1 MGQLSRTILIVDDS
15 PEDRELYRR
24 YLLRDRDYS
33 YTILEAG
40 LGRIGLEL
48 WQQHQPDAILLD
60 YRLPDLDGLEFLVEL
75 QSLTQQPYLPV
86 IVVTGQGNEAIAVQ
100 AMKSGAQDY
109 LVKEHI
115 TTAGLHLAVNGAIA
129 TVQLHTQ
136 LQQSH
141 ERERLIS
148 QITRKINQTLDLEE
162 ILQTTV
168 TEVQQFLHT
177 DRVLFFRLQPDGNG
191 TVVAESVGS
200 QWRSLLSSTMYD
212 PCLAENDLRF
222 SRSPSIT
229 YDPTLAEDYVKRYR
243 QGQVTA
249 IADVHDGSI
258 DPCHVELLT
267 EFQVKA
273 NLVVPILHGDRFWGL
288 LIAHH
293 CAAPRSW
300 QPLEIDLLKEL
311 ATGVSIALRQA
322 ELYQQAQDELVERQ
336 RVEVELRDSTEQ
348 LNLALQASRMG
359 RWNWNIQTGKILWS
373 ENLEALFGLQ
383 PGEFDGSYEMFVDRL
398 HPDDRDRVLANVNH
412 AIATG
417 EDYDIEFRVVYP
429 NGTIRWTLTQGK
441 VFYDQNGQPMRM
453 AGMDLDITERKLI
466 AEVLRESEERFRQ
479 LAENIDAVFW
489 IKEMPEDRVCYVSPA
504 FERLWGLNPQELYDD
519 RQVWIDYIHP
529 DDREWI
535 ARAFQEKAAAGQ
547 FDEEY
552 RLVLADGSIRWV
564 HDRCFPLRD
573 DAGEIYRFAG
583 IAEDITDRKQA
594 QEALRQ
600 SEEFK
605 NRMLDSSPD
614 CIKVLNLDGQLLY
627 INTGGLCLLEID
639 DIAPYLN
646 TEWLCFWDGDHR
658 QQAEQ
663 AFAAA
668 TAGEVYLFR
677 GYCPTAKGTP
687 KWWEAIVSPILDASG
702 LVERVLVISRDITD
716 RKQAETERDRLFE
729 QEQAAR
735 AEAERANRIKDDF
748 LTVLSHELRSPLNPI
763 LGWAKLLQTRN
774 FDPAKTAQALAT
786 IERNAKL
793 QVKLIDDLLDIAKVL
808 RGKLS
813 IDTAPV
819 NLIFII
825 ESAIDTVRAAA
836 VAKSILIHP
845 VLPKIG
851 LVSGDAARLQQV
863 IWNLLSNA
871 IKFTPN
877 HGRVDIRLE
886 QIDNQAQI
894 TVSDAGKG
902 INPDFLP
909 YIFESFRQEDAS
921 TTRKYG
927 GLGLGLTIVRQL
939 VEAHGGTIVADS
951 PGKGLGATF
960 TVQLP
965 LLNIEPENNQTGD
978 LPPEI
983 FDLTG
988 IRVLAVDDELDTREL
1003 LTALLTQYGAEVLT
1017 VASVAEVLTSLKS
1030 FQPDVLV
1037 SDIGMPEVDGY
1048 TLIQQIRALPP
1059 EQGGQLPAIAVTAYA
1074 TEDDRQRAI
1083 ASGYQQHLI
1092 KPLEPELLA
1101 EAIVALT

>member
-1 MGQLSRTILIVDDS
+1 
-15 PEDRELYRR
+15 
-24 YLLRDRDYS
+24 
-33 YTILEAG
+33 
-40 LGRIGLEL
+40 
-48 WQQHQPDAILLD
+48 
-60 YRLPDLDGLEFLVEL
+60 
-75 QSLTQQPYLPV
+75 
-86 IVVTGQGNEAIAVQ
+86 
-100 AMKSGAQDY
+100 
-109 LVKEHI
+109 
-115 TTAGLHLAVNGAIA
+115 
-129 TVQLHTQ
+129 
-136 LQQSH
+136 
-141 ERERLIS
+141 
-148 QITRKINQTLDLEE
+148 
-162 ILQTTV
+162 
-168 TEVQQFLHT
+168 
-177 DRVLFFRLQPDGNG
+177 
-191 TVVAESVGS
+191 
-200 QWRSLLSSTMYD
+200 
-212 PCLAENDLRF
+212 
-222 SRSPSIT
+222 
-229 YDPTLAEDYVKRYR
+229 
-243 QGQVTA
+243 
-249 IADVHDGSI
+249 
-258 DPCHVELLT
+258 
-267 EFQVKA
+267 
-273 NLVVPILHGDRFWGL
+273 
-288 LIAHH
+288 
-293 CAAPRSW
+293 
-300 QPLEIDLLKEL
+300 
-311 ATGVSIALRQA
+311 
-322 ELYQQAQDELVERQ
+322 
-336 RVEVELRDSTEQ
+336 
-348 LNLALQASRMG
+348 
-359 RWNWNIQTGKILWS
+359 
-373 ENLEALFGLQ
+373 
-383 PGEFDGSYEMFVDRL
+383 MFVARL
-398 HPDDRDRVLANVNH
+398 HPDDRDRVLANINH

-429 NGTIRWTLTQGK
+429 NGTIRWALTQGK

-453 AGMDLDITERKLI
+453 AGLDLDITERKRI
-466 AEVLRESEERFRQ
+466 A
-479 LAENIDAVFW
+479 
-489 IKEMPEDRVCYVSPA
+489 
-504 FERLWGLNPQELYDD
+504 
-519 RQVWIDYIHP
+519 
-529 DDREWI
+529 
-535 ARAFQEKAAAGQ
+535 
-547 FDEEY
+547 
-552 RLVLADGSIRWV
+552 
-564 HDRCFPLRD
+564 
-573 DAGEIYRFAG
+573 
-583 IAEDITDRKQA
+583 
-594 QEALRQ
+594 EALRQ

-627 INTGGLCLLEID
+627 MNTGGLCLLEID

-646 TEWLCFWDGDHR
+646 AEWLCFWDGDYR

-668 TAGEVYLFR
+668 ASGEVYLFR

-687 KWWEAIVSPILDASG
+687 KWWEVIVSPILDASG
-702 LVERVLVISRDITD
+702 LVERVLAISRDITD
-716 RKQAETERDRLFE
+716 RQQAEIERDRLFE

-735 AEAERANRIKDDF
+735 AEAERANRIKDEF

-774 FDPAKTAQALAT
+774 FDPAKTAEALAT

-793 QVKLIDDLLDIAKVL
+793 QAKLIDDLLDIAKVL

-819 NLIFII
+819 NLTFII

-851 LVSGDAARLQQV
+851 LVSGDVARLQQV
-863 IWNLLSNA
+863 VWNLLSNA

-877 HGRVDIRLE
+877 YGQVDIRLE

-965 LLNIEPENNQTGD
+965 LLNVEPENNQTGS
-978 LPPEI
+978 LPQQI

-1003 LTALLTQYGAEVLT
+1003 FTALLTQYGAEVLT
-1017 VASVAEVLTSLKS
+1017 VASAAEVLTSLKS

-1059 EQGGQLPAIAVTAYA
+1059 EQGGQLPTIAVTAYA

-1092 KPLEPELLA
+1092 KPLEPEQLA
-1101 EAIVALT
+1101 QSVVALAHSLG

>member
-1 MGQLSRTILIVDDS
+1 
-15 PEDRELYRR
+15 
-24 YLLRDRDYS
+24 
-33 YTILEAG
+33 
-40 LGRIGLEL
+40 
-48 WQQHQPDAILLD
+48 
-60 YRLPDLDGLEFLVEL
+60 
-75 QSLTQQPYLPV
+75 
-86 IVVTGQGNEAIAVQ
+86 
-100 AMKSGAQDY
+100 
-109 LVKEHI
+109 
-115 TTAGLHLAVNGAIA
+115 
-129 TVQLHTQ
+129 
-136 LQQSH
+136 
-141 ERERLIS
+141 
-148 QITRKINQTLDLEE
+148 
-162 ILQTTV
+162 
-168 TEVQQFLHT
+168 
-177 DRVLFFRLQPDGNG
+177 
-191 TVVAESVGS
+191 
-200 QWRSLLSSTMYD
+200 
-212 PCLAENDLRF
+212 
-222 SRSPSIT
+222 
-229 YDPTLAEDYVKRYR
+229 
-243 QGQVTA
+243 
-249 IADVHDGSI
+249 
-258 DPCHVELLT
+258 
-267 EFQVKA
+267 
-273 NLVVPILHGDRFWGL
+273 
-288 LIAHH
+288 
-293 CAAPRSW
+293 
-300 QPLEIDLLKEL
+300 
-311 ATGVSIALRQA
+311 
-322 ELYQQAQDELVERQ
+322 
-336 RVEVELRDSTEQ
+336 
-348 LNLALQASRMG
+348 
-359 RWNWNIQTGKILWS
+359 
-373 ENLEALFGLQ
+373 
-383 PGEFDGSYEMFVDRL
+383 MFVARL
-398 HPDDRDRVLANVNH
+398 HPDDRDRVLANINH

-429 NGTIRWTLTQGK
+429 NGTIRWALTQGK

-453 AGMDLDITERKLI
+453 ADLDLDITERKRI
-466 AEVLRESEERFRQ
+466 A
-479 LAENIDAVFW
+479 
-489 IKEMPEDRVCYVSPA
+489 
-504 FERLWGLNPQELYDD
+504 
-519 RQVWIDYIHP
+519 
-529 DDREWI
+529 
-535 ARAFQEKAAAGQ
+535 
-547 FDEEY
+547 
-552 RLVLADGSIRWV
+552 
-564 HDRCFPLRD
+564 
-573 DAGEIYRFAG
+573 
-583 IAEDITDRKQA
+583 
-594 QEALRQ
+594 EALRQ

-627 INTGGLCLLEID
+627 MNTGGLCLLEID

-646 TEWLCFWDGDHR
+646 AEWLCFWDGDYR

-668 TAGEVYLFR
+668 ASGEVYLFR

-687 KWWEAIVSPILDASG
+687 KWWEVIVSPILDASG
-702 LVERVLVISRDITD
+702 LVERVLAISRDITD
-716 RKQAETERDRLFE
+716 RQQAEIERDRLFE

-735 AEAERANRIKDDF
+735 AEAERANRIKDEF

-774 FDPAKTAQALAT
+774 FDPAKTAEALAT

-793 QVKLIDDLLDIAKVL
+793 QAKLIDDLLDIAKVL

-819 NLIFII
+819 NLTFII

-851 LVSGDAARLQQV
+851 LVSGDVARLQQV
-863 IWNLLSNA
+863 VWNLLSNA

-877 HGRVDIRLE
+877 HGQVDIRLE

-965 LLNIEPENNQTGD
+965 LLNVEPENNQTGS
-978 LPPEI
+978 LPQQI

-1003 LTALLTQYGAEVLT
+1003 FTALLTQYGAEVLT
-1017 VASVAEVLTSLKS
+1017 VASAAEVLTSLKS

-1092 KPLEPELLA
+1092 KPLEPEQLA
-1101 EAIVALT
+1101 QSVVALAHSLG

>member
-1 MGQLSRTILIVDDS
+1 
-15 PEDRELYRR
+15 
-24 YLLRDRDYS
+24 
-33 YTILEAG
+33 
-40 LGRIGLEL
+40 
-48 WQQHQPDAILLD
+48 
-60 YRLPDLDGLEFLVEL
+60 
-75 QSLTQQPYLPV
+75 
-86 IVVTGQGNEAIAVQ
+86 
-100 AMKSGAQDY
+100 
-109 LVKEHI
+109 
-115 TTAGLHLAVNGAIA
+115 
-129 TVQLHTQ
+129 
-136 LQQSH
+136 
-141 ERERLIS
+141 
-148 QITRKINQTLDLEE
+148 
-162 ILQTTV
+162 
-168 TEVQQFLHT
+168 
-177 DRVLFFRLQPDGNG
+177 
-191 TVVAESVGS
+191 
-200 QWRSLLSSTMYD
+200 
-212 PCLAENDLRF
+212 
-222 SRSPSIT
+222 
-229 YDPTLAEDYVKRYR
+229 
-243 QGQVTA
+243 
-249 IADVHDGSI
+249 
-258 DPCHVELLT
+258 
-267 EFQVKA
+267 
-273 NLVVPILHGDRFWGL
+273 
-288 LIAHH
+288 
-293 CAAPRSW
+293 
-300 QPLEIDLLKEL
+300 
-311 ATGVSIALRQA
+311 
-322 ELYQQAQDELVERQ
+322 
-336 RVEVELRDSTEQ
+336 
-348 LNLALQASRMG
+348 
-359 RWNWNIQTGKILWS
+359 
-373 ENLEALFGLQ
+373 
-383 PGEFDGSYEMFVDRL
+383 MFVARL
-398 HPDDRDRVLANVNH
+398 HPDDRDRVLANINH

-429 NGTIRWTLTQGK
+429 NGTIRWALTQGK

-453 AGMDLDITERKLI
+453 AGLDLDITERKRI
-466 AEVLRESEERFRQ
+466 A
-479 LAENIDAVFW
+479 
-489 IKEMPEDRVCYVSPA
+489 
-504 FERLWGLNPQELYDD
+504 
-519 RQVWIDYIHP
+519 
-529 DDREWI
+529 
-535 ARAFQEKAAAGQ
+535 
-547 FDEEY
+547 
-552 RLVLADGSIRWV
+552 
-564 HDRCFPLRD
+564 
-573 DAGEIYRFAG
+573 
-583 IAEDITDRKQA
+583 
-594 QEALRQ
+594 EALRQ

-627 INTGGLCLLEID
+627 MNTGGLCLLEID

-646 TEWLCFWDGDHR
+646 AEWLCFWDGDYR

-668 TAGEVYLFR
+668 ASGEVYLFR

-687 KWWEAIVSPILDASG
+687 KWWEVIVSPILDASG
-702 LVERVLVISRDITD
+702 LVERVLAISRDITN
-716 RKQAETERDRLFE
+716 RQQAEIERDRLFE

-735 AEAERANRIKDDF
+735 AEAERANRIKDEF

-774 FDPAKTAQALAT
+774 FDPAKTAEALAT

-793 QVKLIDDLLDIAKVL
+793 QAKLIDDLLDIAKVL

-819 NLIFII
+819 NLTFII

-851 LVSGDAARLQQV
+851 LVSGDVARLQQV
-863 IWNLLSNA
+863 VWNLLSNA

-877 HGRVDIRLE
+877 YGQVDIRLE

-965 LLNIEPENNQTGD
+965 LLNVEPENNQTGS
-978 LPPEI
+978 LPQQI

-1003 LTALLTQYGAEVLT
+1003 FTALLTQYGAEVLT
-1017 VASVAEVLTSLKS
+1017 VASAAEVLTSLKS

-1092 KPLEPELLA
+1092 KPLEPEQLA
-1101 EAIVALT
+1101 QSVVALAHSLG

>member
-24 YLLRDRDYS
+24 YMLRDRDYS

-60 YRLPDLDGLEFLVEL
+60 YRLPDLDGLEFLVKL

-129 TVQLHTQ
+129 KVQLHTQ

-148 QITRKINQTLDLEE
+148 QITRKIHQTLDLEE

-200 QWRSLLSSTMYD
+200 EWRSLLSSTMYD
-212 PCLAENDLRF
+212 PCLAENYLRF

-229 YDPTLAEDYVKRYR
+229 HDPTFAEDYMERYR

-249 IADVHDGSI
+249 INDIQDGSI
-258 DPCHVELLT
+258 DPCHVELLAQ
-267 EFQVKA
+267 FQVKA

-311 ATGVSIALRQA
+311 ATQVSIALRQA
-322 ELYQQAQDELVERQ
+322 ELYQQAQHELIERQ
-336 RVEVELRDSTEQ
+336 RV
-348 LNLALQASRMG
+348 
-359 RWNWNIQTGKILWS
+359 
-373 ENLEALFGLQ
+373 
-383 PGEFDGSYEMFVDRL
+383 
-398 HPDDRDRVLANVNH
+398 
-412 AIATG
+412 
-417 EDYDIEFRVVYP
+417 
-429 NGTIRWTLTQGK
+429 
-441 VFYDQNGQPMRM
+441 
-453 AGMDLDITERKLI
+453 
-466 AEVLRESEERFRQ
+466 AEVLQESEERFRQ

-504 FERLWGLNPQELYDD
+504 YERLWKLNPQELYDD
-519 RQVWIDYIHP
+519 RQVWINYIHP
-529 DDREWI
+529 DDREWS

-552 RLVLADGSIRWV
+552 RLVLADGKIRWV

-573 DAGEIYRFAG
+573 AAGEIYRFAG

-605 NRMLDSSPD
+605 NRMLESSPD

-627 INTGGLCLLEID
+627 LNTGGRCLLEID

-646 TEWLCFWDGDHR
+646 TEWLCFWDDDHR

-668 TAGEVYLFR
+668 ASGEIYLFR

-687 KWWEAIVSPILDASG
+687 KWWEVILSPILDASG
-702 LVERVLVISRDITD
+702 RVERVLSISRDITD

-763 LGWAKLLQTRN
+763 LGWVKLLQTRN
-774 FDPAKTAQALAT
+774 FDPAKTSQALAT

-813 IDTAPV
+813 IDTTPV

-877 HGRVDIRLE
+877 HGRVDIRLF

-894 TVSDAGKG
+894 TISDTGKG

-951 PGKGLGATF
+951 PGKELGATF
-960 TVQLP
+960 TLQFP

-978 LPPEI
+978 LPPQI

>member
-48 WQQHQPDAILLD
+48 WQQHQPDALLLD
-60 YRLPDLDGLEFLVEL
+60 YRLPDIDGLEFLVKM
-75 QSLTQQPYLPV
+75 QSFTQQPYLPV

-115 TTAGLHLAVNGAIA
+115 TTAGLHLAVHGAIA
-129 TVQLHTQ
+129 TVQLQTQ
-136 LQQSH
+136 LQQSLQ
-141 ERERLIS
+141 RERLIS
-148 QITRKINQTLDLEE
+148 QITRKIHQTLDLEE

-200 QWRSLLSSTMYD
+200 EWRSLLSSTMYD
-212 PCLAENDLRF
+212 PCLAENYLRF

-229 YDPTLAEDYVKRYR
+229 YDPTFAEDYVKLYR

-249 IADVHDGSI
+249 INDIHDGSI

-267 EFQVKA
+267 QFQVKA

-311 ATGVSIALRQA
+311 ATQVSIALRQA
-322 ELYQQAQDELVERQ
+322 ELYQQAQHELLERQ
-336 RVEVELRDSTEQ
+336 RVEAELRESTEQ

-398 HPDDRDRVLANVNH
+398 HPDDRDRVVANMNH

-441 VFYDQNGQPMRM
+441 VFYGQNGQPMRM
-453 AGMDLDITERKLI
+453 AGIDLDITERKLI
-466 AEVLRESEERFRQ
+466 A
-479 LAENIDAVFW
+479 
-489 IKEMPEDRVCYVSPA
+489 
-504 FERLWGLNPQELYDD
+504 
-519 RQVWIDYIHP
+519 
-529 DDREWI
+529 
-535 ARAFQEKAAAGQ
+535 
-547 FDEEY
+547 
-552 RLVLADGSIRWV
+552 
-564 HDRCFPLRD
+564 
-573 DAGEIYRFAG
+573 
-583 IAEDITDRKQA
+583 
-594 QEALRQ
+594 EALRQ

-605 NRMLDSSPD
+605 NRMLNSSPD

-627 INTGGLCLLEID
+627 MNTGGLCLLEID

-646 TEWLCFWDGDHR
+646 AEWLCFWDGDHR
-658 QQAEQ
+658 LRAEQ

-668 TAGEVYLFR
+668 ASGEVHLFR

-716 RKQAETERDRLFE
+716 RQQAETERDRLFE

-735 AEAERANRIKDDF
+735 SEAERANRIKDEF
-748 LTVLSHELRSPLNPI
+748 LTVLSHELRSPLSPI

-851 LVSGDAARLQQV
+851 LVSGDATRLQQV
-863 IWNLLSNA
+863 VWNLLSNA

-877 HGRVDIRLE
+877 HGQVDIRLE
-886 QIDNQAQI
+886 QIDNQARI
-894 TVSDAGKG
+894 TISDTGKG

-951 PGKGLGATF
+951 PGKELGATF

-978 LPPEI
+978 LPPQI

-1048 TLIQQIRALPP
+1048 TLIQQIRALPT
-1059 EQGGQLPAIAVTAYA
+1059 EQGGQIPAIAVTAYA
-1074 TEDDRQRAI
+1074 TKDDRQRAI

>member
-1 MGQLSRTILIVDDS
+1 
-15 PEDRELYRR
+15 
-24 YLLRDRDYS
+24 
-33 YTILEAG
+33 
-40 LGRIGLEL
+40 
-48 WQQHQPDAILLD
+48 
-60 YRLPDLDGLEFLVEL
+60 
-75 QSLTQQPYLPV
+75 
-86 IVVTGQGNEAIAVQ
+86 
-100 AMKSGAQDY
+100 
-109 LVKEHI
+109 
-115 TTAGLHLAVNGAIA
+115 
-129 TVQLHTQ
+129 
-136 LQQSH
+136 
-141 ERERLIS
+141 
-148 QITRKINQTLDLEE
+148 
-162 ILQTTV
+162 
-168 TEVQQFLHT
+168 
-177 DRVLFFRLQPDGNG
+177 
-191 TVVAESVGS
+191 
-200 QWRSLLSSTMYD
+200 
-212 PCLAENDLRF
+212 
-222 SRSPSIT
+222 
-229 YDPTLAEDYVKRYR
+229 
-243 QGQVTA
+243 
-249 IADVHDGSI
+249 
-258 DPCHVELLT
+258 
-267 EFQVKA
+267 
-273 NLVVPILHGDRFWGL
+273 
-288 LIAHH
+288 
-293 CAAPRSW
+293 
-300 QPLEIDLLKEL
+300 
-311 ATGVSIALRQA
+311 
-322 ELYQQAQDELVERQ
+322 
-336 RVEVELRDSTEQ
+336 
-348 LNLALQASRMG
+348 
-359 RWNWNIQTGKILWS
+359 
-373 ENLEALFGLQ
+373 
-383 PGEFDGSYEMFVDRL
+383 MFVARL
-398 HPDDRDRVLANVNH
+398 HPDDRDRVLANINH

-429 NGTIRWTLTQGK
+429 NGTIRWALTQGK

-453 AGMDLDITERKLI
+453 AGLDLDITERKRI
-466 AEVLRESEERFRQ
+466 A
-479 LAENIDAVFW
+479 
-489 IKEMPEDRVCYVSPA
+489 
-504 FERLWGLNPQELYDD
+504 
-519 RQVWIDYIHP
+519 
-529 DDREWI
+529 
-535 ARAFQEKAAAGQ
+535 
-547 FDEEY
+547 
-552 RLVLADGSIRWV
+552 
-564 HDRCFPLRD
+564 
-573 DAGEIYRFAG
+573 
-583 IAEDITDRKQA
+583 
-594 QEALRQ
+594 EALRQ

-627 INTGGLCLLEID
+627 MNTGGLCLLEID

-646 TEWLCFWDGDHR
+646 AEWLCFWDGDYR

-668 TAGEVYLFR
+668 ASGEVYLFR

-687 KWWEAIVSPILDASG
+687 KWWEVIVSPILDASG
-702 LVERVLVISRDITD
+702 LVERVLAISRDITD
-716 RKQAETERDRLFE
+716 RQQAEIERDRLFE

-735 AEAERANRIKDDF
+735 AEAERANRIKDEF

-774 FDPAKTAQALAT
+774 FDPAKTAEALAT

-793 QVKLIDDLLDIAKVL
+793 QAKLIDDLLDIAKVL

-819 NLIFII
+819 NLTFII

-851 LVSGDAARLQQV
+851 LVSGDVARLQQV
-863 IWNLLSNA
+863 VWNLLSNA

-877 HGRVDIRLE
+877 HGQVDIRLE

-965 LLNIEPENNQTGD
+965 LLNVEPENNQTGS
-978 LPPEI
+978 LPQQI

-1003 LTALLTQYGAEVLT
+1003 FTALLTQYGAEVLT
-1017 VASVAEVLTSLKS
+1017 VASAAEVLTSLKS

-1092 KPLEPELLA
+1092 KPLEPEQLA
-1101 EAIVALT
+1101 QSVVALAHSLG

>member
-1 MGQLSRTILIVDDS
+1 
-15 PEDRELYRR
+15 
-24 YLLRDRDYS
+24 
-33 YTILEAG
+33 
-40 LGRIGLEL
+40 
-48 WQQHQPDAILLD
+48 
-60 YRLPDLDGLEFLVEL
+60 
-75 QSLTQQPYLPV
+75 
-86 IVVTGQGNEAIAVQ
+86 
-100 AMKSGAQDY
+100 
-109 LVKEHI
+109 
-115 TTAGLHLAVNGAIA
+115 
-129 TVQLHTQ
+129 
-136 LQQSH
+136 
-141 ERERLIS
+141 
-148 QITRKINQTLDLEE
+148 
-162 ILQTTV
+162 
-168 TEVQQFLHT
+168 
-177 DRVLFFRLQPDGNG
+177 
-191 TVVAESVGS
+191 
-200 QWRSLLSSTMYD
+200 
-212 PCLAENDLRF
+212 
-222 SRSPSIT
+222 
-229 YDPTLAEDYVKRYR
+229 
-243 QGQVTA
+243 
-249 IADVHDGSI
+249 
-258 DPCHVELLT
+258 
-267 EFQVKA
+267 
-273 NLVVPILHGDRFWGL
+273 
-288 LIAHH
+288 
-293 CAAPRSW
+293 
-300 QPLEIDLLKEL
+300 
-311 ATGVSIALRQA
+311 
-322 ELYQQAQDELVERQ
+322 
-336 RVEVELRDSTEQ
+336 
-348 LNLALQASRMG
+348 
-359 RWNWNIQTGKILWS
+359 
-373 ENLEALFGLQ
+373 
-383 PGEFDGSYEMFVDRL
+383 MFVARL
-398 HPDDRDRVLANVNH
+398 HPDDRDRVLANINH

-429 NGTIRWTLTQGK
+429 NGTIRWALTQGK

-453 AGMDLDITERKLI
+453 AGLDLDITERKRI
-466 AEVLRESEERFRQ
+466 A
-479 LAENIDAVFW
+479 
-489 IKEMPEDRVCYVSPA
+489 
-504 FERLWGLNPQELYDD
+504 
-519 RQVWIDYIHP
+519 
-529 DDREWI
+529 
-535 ARAFQEKAAAGQ
+535 
-547 FDEEY
+547 
-552 RLVLADGSIRWV
+552 
-564 HDRCFPLRD
+564 
-573 DAGEIYRFAG
+573 
-583 IAEDITDRKQA
+583 
-594 QEALRQ
+594 EALRQ

-627 INTGGLCLLEID
+627 MNTGGLCLLEID

-646 TEWLCFWDGDHR
+646 AEWLCFWDGDYR

-668 TAGEVYLFR
+668 ASGEVYLFR

-687 KWWEAIVSPILDASG
+687 KWWEVIVSPILDASG
-702 LVERVLVISRDITD
+702 LVERVLAISRDITD
-716 RKQAETERDRLFE
+716 RQQAEIERDRLFE

-735 AEAERANRIKDDF
+735 TEAERANRIKDEF

-774 FDPAKTAQALAT
+774 FDPAKTAEALAT

-793 QVKLIDDLLDIAKVL
+793 QAKLIEDLLDIAKVL

-819 NLIFII
+819 NLTFII

-851 LVSGDAARLQQV
+851 LVSGDVARLQQV
-863 IWNLLSNA
+863 VWNLLSNA

-877 HGRVDIRLE
+877 HGQVDIRLE

-965 LLNIEPENNQTGD
+965 LLNVEPENNQTGS
-978 LPPEI
+978 LPQQI

-1003 LTALLTQYGAEVLT
+1003 FTALLTQYGAEVLT
-1017 VASVAEVLTSLKS
+1017 VASAAEVLTSLKS

-1092 KPLEPELLA
+1092 KPLEPEQLA
-1101 EAIVALT
+1101 QSVVALAHSLG

>member
-1 MGQLSRTILIVDDS
+1 
-15 PEDRELYRR
+15 
-24 YLLRDRDYS
+24 
-33 YTILEAG
+33 
-40 LGRIGLEL
+40 
-48 WQQHQPDAILLD
+48 
-60 YRLPDLDGLEFLVEL
+60 
-75 QSLTQQPYLPV
+75 
-86 IVVTGQGNEAIAVQ
+86 
-100 AMKSGAQDY
+100 
-109 LVKEHI
+109 
-115 TTAGLHLAVNGAIA
+115 
-129 TVQLHTQ
+129 
-136 LQQSH
+136 
-141 ERERLIS
+141 
-148 QITRKINQTLDLEE
+148 
-162 ILQTTV
+162 
-168 TEVQQFLHT
+168 
-177 DRVLFFRLQPDGNG
+177 
-191 TVVAESVGS
+191 
-200 QWRSLLSSTMYD
+200 
-212 PCLAENDLRF
+212 
-222 SRSPSIT
+222 
-229 YDPTLAEDYVKRYR
+229 
-243 QGQVTA
+243 
-249 IADVHDGSI
+249 
-258 DPCHVELLT
+258 
-267 EFQVKA
+267 
-273 NLVVPILHGDRFWGL
+273 
-288 LIAHH
+288 
-293 CAAPRSW
+293 
-300 QPLEIDLLKEL
+300 
-311 ATGVSIALRQA
+311 
-322 ELYQQAQDELVERQ
+322 
-336 RVEVELRDSTEQ
+336 
-348 LNLALQASRMG
+348 
-359 RWNWNIQTGKILWS
+359 
-373 ENLEALFGLQ
+373 
-383 PGEFDGSYEMFVDRL
+383 MFVARL
-398 HPDDRDRVLANVNH
+398 HPDDRDRVLANINH

-429 NGTIRWTLTQGK
+429 NGTIRWALTQGK

-453 AGMDLDITERKLI
+453 AGLDLDITERKRI
-466 AEVLRESEERFRQ
+466 A
-479 LAENIDAVFW
+479 
-489 IKEMPEDRVCYVSPA
+489 
-504 FERLWGLNPQELYDD
+504 
-519 RQVWIDYIHP
+519 
-529 DDREWI
+529 
-535 ARAFQEKAAAGQ
+535 
-547 FDEEY
+547 
-552 RLVLADGSIRWV
+552 
-564 HDRCFPLRD
+564 
-573 DAGEIYRFAG
+573 
-583 IAEDITDRKQA
+583 
-594 QEALRQ
+594 EALRQ

-627 INTGGLCLLEID
+627 MNTGGLCLLEID

-646 TEWLCFWDGDHR
+646 AEWLCFWDGDYR

-668 TAGEVYLFR
+668 ASGEVYLFR

-687 KWWEAIVSPILDASG
+687 KWWEVIVSPILDASG
-702 LVERVLVISRDITD
+702 LVERVLAISRDITD
-716 RKQAETERDRLFE
+716 RQQAEIERDRLFE

-735 AEAERANRIKDDF
+735 TEAERANRIKDEF

-774 FDPAKTAQALAT
+774 FDPAKTAEALAT

-793 QVKLIDDLLDIAKVL
+793 QAKLIEDLLDIAKVL

-819 NLIFII
+819 NLTFII

-851 LVSGDAARLQQV
+851 LVSGDVARLQQV
-863 IWNLLSNA
+863 VWNLLSNA

-960 TVQLP
+960 TVLFP
-965 LLNIEPENNQTGD
+965 LLNVEPENNQTGD
-978 LPPEI
+978 LPQQI

-1017 VASVAEVLTSLKS
+1017 VASAAEVLTSLKS

-1074 TEDDRQRAI
+1074 TEDDRTLAI

-1092 KPLEPELLA
+1092 KPLEPEQLA
-1101 EAIVALT
+1101 QSVVALAHSLG